1 LLLFYA
7 RKRADFSETAALYRV
22 TAWLSIRAEKED
34 KITNP
39 VEKPVNEAAK
49 AKRQQARQQ
58 IQL

>member
-39 VEKPVNEAAK
+39 VENPVNEAAK

-58 IQL
+58 I